1 MSDIFEDFFDDEKEQ
16 EQAAK
21 RVLLIDARAAFH
33 QHMDDTRAVSF
44 LGKLEFIRKDNTDNI
59 SGAIR
64 REKPDVIAIEAS
76 LLDEYTDWNDF
87 GVDVRAYAYKG
98 KSLEK
103 ARKAGVKVYGVFNS
117 ARTQDLC
124 LAILNDKCQLLEDK
138 ASEEDQKGKDMDKEM
153 NTAAAGTQEI
163 TLDVDRP
170 QAQAEPSGRDSYAG
184 RQDPEDRDR
193 GDRYEKGQDPYDDR
207 YGQGRDD
214 RDPYDDE
221 AHRDGYADDYD
232 DGRQGR
238 GYQDY
243 GRDDRQGRN
252 VDDRDRGRYQD
263 RDGYGR
269 DGRYDEGRQG
279 RNADDRDRGRYQ
291 DRDGY
296 GRDGRYDEGRQGRRN
311 GRPDY
316 DDYDEGRQGRG
327 ADDRDRGRYQ
337 GRDGYSRDDRYDEG
351 RQSRNADDRDR
362 GRYQDRDSY
371 GRDDRQGRNTD
382 DRSRSGYDDRRQGR
396 QDDYDDRR
404 GRRNETRRDRR
415 GNRYYDD
422 IYDQDNRGYS
432 DELLP
437 VTIAVYSGKGG
448 VGKTTIS
455 TNLASQLAFTQR
467 GRKLPRVCLVDSN
480 IDAGNIAN
488 TLRLDKEEA
497 RRGKCMTAWLRDIVS
512 QLKRNIPDE
521 QIVYSRGNIE
531 KYLQVDDKT
540 GLFVL
545 MAPLDNFEA
554 AEFGPEEQEIMYRE
568 LITHGE
574 FDYVIFDTGN
584 TTRDSASIALR
595 LADCILLIMTQD
607 INTLES
613 NKMVMTAYSKADYFP
628 MDKVCLVVN
637 KSKSK
642 RETSITSDQIVDWA
656 NKCLPRRQ
664 KPYDLLTEF
673 PESYKVALANN
684 SQRPIVLDEKNDAFV
699 RCMGDVVKYV
709 NDLRDEKNGD
719 AIPKYDDEEEPK
731 KGLFARLFGRR
742 KK

>member
-263 RDGYGR
+263 RDG
-269 DGRYDEGRQG
+269 
-279 RNADDRDRGRYQ
+279 
-291 DRDGY
+291 
-296 GRDGRYDEGRQGRRN
+296 
-311 GRPDY
+311 
-316 DDYDEGRQGRG
+316 
-327 ADDRDRGRYQ
+327 
-337 GRDGYSRDDRYDEG
+337 
-351 RQSRNADDRDR
+351 
-362 GRYQDRDSY
+362 
-371 GRDDRQGRNTD
+371 
-382 DRSRSGYDDRRQGR
+382 
-396 QDDYDDRR
+396 
-404 GRRNETRRDRR
+404 
-415 GNRYYDD
+415 
-422 IYDQDNRGYS
+422 
-432 DELLP
+432 
-437 VTIAVYSGKGG
+437 
-448 VGKTTIS
+448 
-455 TNLASQLAFTQR
+455 
-467 GRKLPRVCLVDSN
+467 
-480 IDAGNIAN
+480 
-488 TLRLDKEEA
+488 
-497 RRGKCMTAWLRDIVS
+497 MTAMTKAVRAGA
-512 QLKRNIPDE
+512 PM
-521 QIVYSRGNIE
+521 
-531 KYLQVDDKT
+531 T
-540 GLFVL
+540 GTAAVTRTATAMTGMTAMTKAVRAGML
-545 MAPLDNFEA
+545 MTGTA
-554 AEFGPEEQEIMYRE
+554 AVTRTATAMAGMTAMTRAARAGMPM
-568 LITHGE
+568 
-574 FDYVIFDTGN
+574 TG
-584 TTRDSASIALR
+584 TAAVTRTATAMAGTAAMTRAARAGVTED
-595 LADCILLIMTQD
+595 LIMMIMTRAARAGAPMTGTVAATRAVTA
-607 INTLES
+607 IAG
-613 NKMVMTAYSKADYFP
+613 MTAMTKAARAGMLMTGTAGVTRTVTVMAGMTVRAGILMTGAAAVTMTAARAARMIMMTGAAAGTRP
-628 MDKVCLVVN
+628 AGTAAGTGTMM
-637 KSKSK
+637 
-642 RETSITSDQIVDWA
+642 TSMTRITAATAMSSF
-656 NKCLPRRQ
+656 
-664 KPYDLLTEF
+664 LL
-673 PESYKVALANN
+673 
-684 SQRPIVLDEKNDAFV
+684 R
-699 RCMGDVVKYV
+699 
-709 NDLRDEKNGD
+709 
-719 AIPKYDDEEEPK
+719 
-731 KGLFARLFGRR
+731 
-742 KK
+742 